1 MARFAYVN
9 TLGYGAV
16 MTLARK
22 QTSAKHTPDSATLSR
37 DGWIDCALERLAEDG
52 IDKVLISPL
61 ARKLGV
67 TKGSFY
73 WHFKN
78 RQDLLDA
85 MLTRWESVGTL
96 DIIEQVEMNGGAA
109 DARLRRTIDLSI
121 EQVSARLEPAL
132 RQWGR
137 RDKDVRE
144 ALRRVDEQRLNYL
157 RKLFA
162 QICKD
167 QAEAE
172 ARSWLLYSLITGR
185 HLVAA
190 KPSLMK
196 RKDLLQSCLAVLI
209 HE

>member
-1 MARFAYVN
+1 
-9 TLGYGAV
+9 
-16 MTLARK
+16 MTSARK
-22 QTSAKHTPDSATLSR
+22 PTPDTATLSR
-37 DGWIDCALERLAEDG
+37 DGWVDCALDRFAEDG
-52 IDKVLISPL
+52 VDKVLIAPL
-61 ARKLGV
+61 ARELGV

-85 MLTRWESVGTL
+85 MLMRWESVGTL
-96 DIIEQVEMNGGAA
+96 DIIEQVEKEGGAA
-109 DARLRRTIDLSI
+109 DRRLRRVIGLSI

-137 RDKDVRE
+137 RDKTVRE

-157 RKLFA
+157 QKLFA
-162 QICKD
+162 QLCED
-167 QAEAE
+167 QTEAE

-190 KPSLMK
+190 KPSLIG

-209 HE
+209 HN